1 MIIVTISAQ
10 TFSFLEEKLNLKYI
24 FFAMQTRGKINRP
37 TVYLEHFRE
46 GAWVTPL
53 SMNQTDTIPQRVIA
67 PHSPQ

>member
-37 TVYLEHFRE
+37 TVYFRE